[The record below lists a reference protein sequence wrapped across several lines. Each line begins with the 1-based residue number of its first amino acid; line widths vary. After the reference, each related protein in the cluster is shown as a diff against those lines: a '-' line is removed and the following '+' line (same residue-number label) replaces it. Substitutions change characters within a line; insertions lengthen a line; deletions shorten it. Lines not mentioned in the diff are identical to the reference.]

1 MNKMLGYGWYVL
13 STQAYFLLVKL
24 LAPFHNRAKLLA
36 QAQKKS
42 WQLLQQANIQKSDYT
57 IWFHVSSL
65 GEFEQ
70 GKPIMIALK
79 QLKPEAKIVVSFFSP
94 SGFLAKQNDAAVDT
108 FLYLPFE
115 SKSTA
120 QKWVQAIQ
128 PNLALWVKYD
138 FWHQY
143 LAALHQQN
151 IPVFLVAAQF
161 RASQVYFKP
170 WAVFQRSTLQLFNHI
185 FCQNK
190 ASQVLLGKFGL
201 NQNSL
206 SGDNR
211 YDRVKDYAH
220 QQESI
225 ALIDYFKQSKT
236 TLILG
241 SSYTEEEALLAHFLG
256 SEKTSFKTIIAPHF
270 IAENRLLEIEKTF
283 PNSCIRYSQLKEN
296 TNVNDKPILIMDNI
310 GYLARL
316 YRYADLALV
325 GGGFWE
331 NGLHN
336 TLEPCAFGM
345 PIGFG
350 PKIKRFPEAQELVV
364 LGLATIIPDKEA
376 FSTWLK
382 LYLNKQTER
391 LQKAHQCRQFV
402 AENAGATER
411 VMQHIKAYL

>member
-13 STQAYFLLVKL
+13 STQAYFFLVKL
-24 LAPFHNRAKLLA
+24 LAPFHKRAKLLA
-36 QAQKKS
+36 QAQKES
-42 WQLLQQANIQKSDYT
+42 WQILHQANIQKSDYT

-120 QKWVQAIQ
+120 QKWVQALQ
-128 PNLALWVKYD
+128 PNLAIWVKYD

-170 WAVFQRSTLQLFNHI
+170 WAVFQRSTLQLFTHI

-220 QQESI
+220 KQENI
-225 ALIDYFKQSKT
+225 ALIDYFKQGKT

-241 SSYTEEEALLAHFLG
+241 SSYAEEEALLAHFLG
-256 SEKTSFKTIIAPHF
+256 SEKNSFKTIIAPHF
-270 IAENRLLEIEKTF
+270 IAENRLLEIEQTF
-283 PNSCIRYSQLKEN
+283 PNSCIRYSQLTEN
-296 TNVNDKPILIMDNI
+296 TTVDDKPILIMDNM

-364 LGLATIIPDKEA
+364 LGLAKIIPDKEA
-376 FSTWLK
+376 FSTWLH
-382 LYLNKQTER
+382 LYLNKPTER

-411 VMQHIKAYL
+411 VMQQIKAYL